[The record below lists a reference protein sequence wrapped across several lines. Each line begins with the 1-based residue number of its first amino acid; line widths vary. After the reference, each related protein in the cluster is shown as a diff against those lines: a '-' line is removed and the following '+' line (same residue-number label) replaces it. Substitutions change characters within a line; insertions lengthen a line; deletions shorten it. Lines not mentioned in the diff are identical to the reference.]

1 MLNIQR
7 YNTILELIKNKKNIK
22 LNELIEE
29 LKVSEATV
37 RRDLNFLEEKGKIKR
52 VHGGA
57 VLVENKEEDIVY
69 KKMVYSDEKDIEA
82 TVRRDLNFLE
92 EKGKIKRVHGGAV
105 LVENKEEDIVYK
117 KMVYSDEKDIIGKK
131 AAALVKNGDI
141 VRRDLNFLE
150 EKGKIKRV
158 HGGAVL
164 VENKE
169 EDIVYKKMVYSDEKD
184 IIGKKA
190 AALVKNG
197 DIIYLDA
204 GSTTESVIKYLKEKE
219 DIKVVTNGFTHIEE
233 LTKAGG
239 KRILFIKRWYTLKKK
254 IL

>member
-29 LKVSEATV
+29 LKVSEAT
-37 RRDLNFLEEKGKIKR
+37 
-52 VHGGA
+52 
-57 VLVENKEEDIVY
+57 
-69 KKMVYSDEKDIEA
+69 
-82 TVRRDLNFLE
+82 
-92 EKGKIKRVHGGAV
+92 
-105 LVENKEEDIVYK
+105 
-117 KMVYSDEKDIIGKK
+117 
-131 AAALVKNGDI
+131 

-219 DIKVVTNGFTHIEE
+219 DIKVAH
-233 LTKAGG
+233 L
-239 KRILFIKRWYTLKKK
+239 KR
-254 IL
+254 